1 LEAITVQ
8 NLKKTYR
15 TRNSEVLALDGIT
28 FSVPR
33 GSIFGFLGPNGA
45 GKSTT
50 IGIMLQF
57 LRQDAGEVFIFDQNV
72 KNNLTQLKADLG
84 FIPDADLP
92 NISGLTLLKH
102 TGKYHGL
109 RGQQLRQKI
118 NEIVKLTESRPFVTR
133 NTKKLSKGQKS
144 RIKIANSLISDP
156 ELIIADEPTS
166 GLDPVAR
173 RQYLQ
178 LISNLAKNEGK
189 TIFFSNHVIGEVE
202 KICDKLVILSKGKII
217 TQGSIQ
223 DILKLLPVSNRYII
237 TVEKVLRE
245 ELLNLSQVKNVEAL
259 TGNRYVIETEEEND
273 NTPIFIKEL
282 INDSKSVVHSFSRD
296 NVNLEDIFF
305 QVIGKEEK

>member
-1 LEAITVQ
+1 LDAITVN

-15 TRNSEVLALDGIT
+15 SRNTEVLALDGIS
-28 FSVPR
+28 FSVPK

-57 LRQDAGEVFIFDQNV
+57 LRQDDGEVYIFEQNV
-72 KNNLTQLKADLG
+72 KKNLHNIKADIG

-102 TGKYHGL
+102 TGKYYGL
-109 RGQQLRQKI
+109 RGQQLRKKI
-118 NEIVKLTESRPFVTR
+118 IEIVKLTESRPFITR
-133 NTKKLSKGQKS
+133 STKKLSKGQKS

-156 ELIIADEPTS
+156 ELIIADEPTA

-202 KICDKLVILSKGKII
+202 KICNKLVILSKGKII
-217 TQGSIQ
+217 SQGSIQ
-223 DILKLLPVSNRYII
+223 EILKLLPVSNRYII
-237 TVEKVLRE
+237 TAEKVSRND
-245 ELLNLSQVKNVEAL
+245 LLKLSQVKNVEEL
-259 TGNRYVIETEEEND
+259 TGNRYVIETEEED
-273 NTPIFIKEL
+273 NKTPLFVKEL
-282 INDSKSVVHSFSRD
+282 INDSNSIVHSFSRD
-296 NVNLEDIFF
+296 NVNLEDVFF
-305 QVIGKEEK
+305 KVIEKEEK